1 MPSQKYNVKGK
12 VRRKSNM
19 KKEILEIMKLEAQ
32 KDDNDYSW
40 YMYNKLEEHL
50 DKVIKRNNEKIVTL
64 YTLAIGDQE
73 LPENVWKKIA
83 DVNGILLN

>member
-1 MPSQKYNVKGK
+1 
-12 VRRKSNM
+12 M

-50 DKVIKRNNEKIVTL
+50 DYVIKKNNEKIVFL
-64 YTLAIGDQE
+64 YTLAIRDE
-73 LPENVWKKIA
+73 KLSEKCWKRVA
-83 DVNGILLN
+83 DVNGILLNKVK

>member
-1 MPSQKYNVKGK
+1 MRQDLLN
-12 VRRKSNM
+12 
-19 KKEILEIMKLEAQ
+19 LMKLEAQ

-40 YMYNKLEEHL
+40 YMYNKLGEHI
-50 DKVIKRNNEKIVTL
+50 DTVIKRNNEKIVTL

-73 LPENVWKKIA
+73 LPEKVWKRIA